1 MNEKKLKKIRMARSN
16 SLLSSTFDFQPE
28 DILDKSIQLD
38 LTKTS
43 EEKILDSV
51 IEKLP
56 NIDNCYAEHRE
67 ETNAFLLRRDKK
79 QE

>member
-1 MNEKKLKKIRMARSN
+1 MARSN
-16 SLLSSTFDFQPE
+16 FLLSSTFDFQPK

-51 IEKLP
+51 IKKLP
-56 NIDNCYAEHRE
+56 NIDKC
-67 ETNAFLLRRDKK
+67 
-79 QE
+79 